1 MKIAMCCMYI
11 SVALFCGDNVLPG
24 QASQPANMEL
34 AGYELVKDWPRLPAA
49 LKLGNPTGIGIDSK
63 QHVFVFQRAYRE
75 WPLAGPMPD
84 SLIQANTVLELDRD
98 KGTLVNSWGSHMFI
112 MPHGLTVDKDDNI
125 WLTDVALQ
133 QVFKFSHDGKLLMS
147 IGTTKI
153 AGDDGG
159 HFNMPTDVAVTK
171 NGAFYVSDG
180 YGNSRV
186 AKFSADGKFLFAWG
200 KEGSGPG
207 EFNIPHG
214 ITLDENE
221 NVVVADRENRRVQLF
236 DSTGKFLREYAAAG
250 FGNMYS
256 VTFDK
261 KLKEVLAVDYIARDV
276 KDPVGSDVIIFDSK
290 GDTNNRFGRSGS
302 YEGPACRYHD
312 IATDDEGNIY
322 VGDIY
327 GNMVQKF
334 RKTTTQKN

>member
-1 MKIAMCCMYI
+1 MYI

-171 NGAFYVSDG
+171 TAPLCKRWLWQQQGSEVLCRWKIS
-180 YGNSRV
+180 
-186 AKFSADGKFLFAWG
+186 FAWG
-200 KEGSGPG
+200 KEG
-207 EFNIPHG
+207 
-214 ITLDENE
+214 
-221 NVVVADRENRRVQLF
+221 
-236 DSTGKFLREYAAAG
+236 
-250 FGNMYS
+250 
-256 VTFDK
+256 
-261 KLKEVLAVDYIARDV
+261 
-276 KDPVGSDVIIFDSK
+276 VGQVSLIFPWHN
-290 GDTNNRFGRSGS
+290 T
-302 YEGPACRYHD
+302 
-312 IATDDEGNIY
+312 
-322 VGDIY
+322 
-327 GNMVQKF
+327 
-334 RKTTTQKN
+334 